1 MPMFEAVSNSLH
13 AIDDR
18 FAESAREKGR
28 IDIEVLRK
36 DPIDTA
42 SQVVGFV
49 VSDNGIGLNEDN
61 FKSFLRPNSRHKIDR
76 GGKGVGRLDWLKI
89 FNEIKVDSAYE
100 VEAGASKL
108 EERAFDFVL
117 AEEEQVS

>member
-1 MPMFEAVSNSLH
+1 
-13 AIDDR
+13 
-18 FAESAREKGR
+18 
-28 IDIEVLRK
+28 
-36 DPIDTA
+36 
-42 SQVVGFV
+42 VVGFV

-61 FKSFLRPNSRHKIDR
+61 FKSFLRPDSRHKIDR
-76 GGKGVGRLDWLKI
+76 GGKGVGRLDWLKV

-117 AEEEQVS
+117 AEEEQVILRTSKVAQSGPGTRVSLNDFEIRQ